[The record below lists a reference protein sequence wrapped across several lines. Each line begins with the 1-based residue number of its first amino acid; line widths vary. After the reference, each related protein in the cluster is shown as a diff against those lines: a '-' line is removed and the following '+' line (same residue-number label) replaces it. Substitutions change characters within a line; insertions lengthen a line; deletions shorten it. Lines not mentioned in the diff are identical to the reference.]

1 MLESGIILQ
10 NRYEII
16 EPIGKG
22 GMGAVYLALDQRL
35 GNTIALKETF
45 FKDALMVAAFERE
58 ARLLAGLRHPA
69 LPKVIDHFADDYG
82 QFLVMEFIPGKDLH
96 ALLQSSAQAF
106 QPEEV
111 LQWADQLLDAL
122 DYLHSQKPSIIHRD
136 IKPHNLKLTARNQ
149 VVLLDFG
156 LAKSTLDN
164 SSTTTSGKSLFAY
177 TPIYAPLEQI
187 QGAGTDIRSDLYS
200 LGATLFHLLTGG
212 KPVDSLSRATEF
224 LSGKPD
230 PLPFASEIN
239 PRIPEAISKAIA
251 RAMALNRELRPP
263 TAIAM
268 RKMLRDVAYT
278 VTENLPE
285 QGKTVMSSMNTF
297 HVGRVDT
304 ASLTP
309 VPEASLPPLTQGIP
323 TVNES
328 TKHLPQVSDDL
339 SPRTLNSASSKPARM
354 DIMTIEK
361 EKKAE
366 TSNRKKIL
374 LVDDDPAVTDYL
386 QLKLSK
392 TYNVLTTNKP
402 TTVLTLAGQEKP
414 DLILCDIDMPD
425 MDGGDVAR
433 ALSTTEQTR
442 RIPILYLTS
451 IISKEE
457 SYALKGQIGGR
468 PGMSKHSP
476 IDEILARIRAIL
488 AG

>member
-1 MLESGIILQ
+1 MLESGIVLQ

-35 GNTIALKETF
+35 GNHIALKETF
-45 FKDALMVAAFERE
+45 FKDAQMVAAFERE

-69 LPKVIDHFADDYG
+69 LPKVIDHFTDDYG
-82 QFLVMEFIPGKDLH
+82 QFLVMEFIPGNDLH
-96 ALLQSSAQAF
+96 VLLQNSAQMF

-111 LQWADQLLDAL
+111 LQWADQILDAL
-122 DYLHSQKPSIIHRD
+122 DYLHSQNPSIIHRD

-156 LAKSTLDN
+156 LAKSTFEN

-177 TPIYAPLEQI
+177 TPVYAPLEQI
-187 QGAGTDIRSDLYS
+187 QGAGTDTRSDLYS
-200 LGATLFHLLTGG
+200 LGATLFHLLTGS
-212 KPVDSLSRATEF
+212 KPVDSLTRATEF

-230 PLPFASEIN
+230 PLPFASEKN
-239 PRIPEAISKAIA
+239 PRIPQAVSEVIA
-251 RAMALNRELRPP
+251 QAMALNRELRPA
-263 TAIAM
+263 TAIAL
-268 RKMLRDVAYT
+268 RKLFRDAANT
-278 VTENLPE
+278 FAENQPD
-285 QGKTVMSSMNTF
+285 QGKTIMSSMKT
-297 HVGRVDT
+297 VRAGQVD
-304 ASLTP
+304 ASSFTS
-309 VPEASLPPLTQGIP
+309 VSDIALTQRQSDINENP
-323 TVNES
+323 DNRQQVSADLRPTTVN
-328 TKHLPQVSDDL
+328 
-339 SPRTLNSASSKPARM
+339 SATSKPSLM
-354 DIMTIEK
+354 DIMATAQ
-361 EKKAE
+361 EKKIP
-366 TSNRKKIL
+366 TSPRKKIL

-392 TYNVLTTNKP
+392 SYYVLTTNKP
-402 TTVLTLAGQEKP
+402 TTVLTLAGKEKP

-451 IISKEE
+451 IISQEE
-457 SYALKGQIGGR
+457 SHALQGQIGGR

-476 IDEILARIRAIL
+476 IDEILARIRTIIEN
-488 AG
+488 